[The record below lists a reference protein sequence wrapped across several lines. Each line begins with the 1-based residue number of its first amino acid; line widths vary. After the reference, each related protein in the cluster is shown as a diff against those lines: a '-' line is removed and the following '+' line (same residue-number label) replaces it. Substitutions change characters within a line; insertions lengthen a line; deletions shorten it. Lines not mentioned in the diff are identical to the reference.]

1 MDNDDM
7 TCVGR
12 AGDFRSDGRLIGI
25 GAAVTHRPL
34 PHHRAYGS
42 VHGGSRSYAV
52 TGQRTREDQA
62 IRSRHWKARQ
72 TRLWLARDTRDQD
85 RCQRYYSPAVDA
97 LPAPTVLP
105 GDDEAFSFAATAQP
119 EAANEPSGL
128 S

>member
-1 MDNDDM
+1 M
-7 TCVGR
+7 
-12 AGDFRSDGRLIGI
+12 ALIGI

-52 TGQRTREDQA
+52 TRQGMRGDQA

-72 TRLWLARDTRDQD
+72 TGLWLVRDTRDQD
-85 RCQRYYSPAVDA
+85 RCQRYCLPAADA
-97 LPAPTVLP
+97 LRVPTVLP
-105 GDDEAFSFAATAQP
+105 GDDVEFSIAATAQP
-119 EAANEPSGL
+119 EAANEPSEL